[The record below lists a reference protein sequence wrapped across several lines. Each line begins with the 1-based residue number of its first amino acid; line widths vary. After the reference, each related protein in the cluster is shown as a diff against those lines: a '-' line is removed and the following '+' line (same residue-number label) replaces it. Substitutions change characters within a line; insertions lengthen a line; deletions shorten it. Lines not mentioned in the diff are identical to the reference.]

1 MQIKKFTKEILTRI
15 PSYTI
20 KKPRGTRDFPPREME
35 KRDYVEDSIIEVI
48 ESYNYRKILIP
59 TFEHAELFQLKSG
72 EEIEEHMYV
81 FEDKSG
87 RRLSLRPEATA
98 SVCRMFAEELRGSR
112 LPLKLYYSCPMFR
125 YERPQRGRYREFW
138 QLGIEL
144 IGPKGP
150 ESDAEIIA
158 IAYEALKKLGLKFQL
173 EIGHLGILRGL
184 MDDLSIDEK
193 IQNRVIASIDK
204 GDVENLKKL
213 IDKQILFDL
222 IEIKGD
228 KSIIERAG
236 KLLNKYPEAR
246 KALNELRGVLH
257 WLDLMDVEYK
267 IDLGIVRGLEYYT
280 GTVFEIR
287 VSELG
292 AQNQICGGGRYD
304 DLIELFSEVKVPAVG
319 FAFGFDR
326 IMNAMDLQEIKIPRK
341 VTDVV
346 IAPVSDT
353 VREEAVKIASR
364 LRDELSVDIDLMN
377 RKLEKILK
385 YAGDIGARYTIIV
398 GPEDLKKREVTV
410 RNMESGKQKKVRIE
424 NLRGEMIK

>member
-1 MQIKKFTKEILTRI
+1 MQIKKIPKKILTRI
-15 PSYTI
+15 PPYKI
-20 KKPRGTRDFPPREME
+20 KKPRGTRDFSPREME
-35 KRDYVEDSIIEVI
+35 KREYVEDSIIGVI
-48 ESYNYRKILIP
+48 ESYSYRKILTP

-72 EEIEEHMYV
+72 KEIEEHMYV

-125 YERPQRGRYREFW
+125 YERPQMGRYREFW

-150 ESDAEIIA
+150 ESDAEVIA
-158 IAYEALKKLGLKFQL
+158 IAYKSLKKLGLKFQL

-184 MDDLSIDEK
+184 MDALDMDEE
-193 IQNRVIASIDK
+193 IQNMVIASIDK
-204 GDVENLKKL
+204 GDLKNLKKL

-222 IEIKGD
+222 MGIKGD
-228 KSIIERAG
+228 KGIIEQADN
-236 KLLNKYPEAR
+236 LLYKYPEAR
-246 KALNELRGVLH
+246 KSVNELREVIH
-257 WLDLMDVEYK
+257 WLDLMNVEYK
-267 IDLGIVRGLEYYT
+267 IDLGIARGLEYYT

-287 VSELG
+287 VPGLG
-292 AQNQICGGGRYD
+292 AQDQICGGGRYD
-304 DLIELFSEVKVPAVG
+304 DLIELFSGVKVPAVG

-326 IMNAMDLQEIKIPRK
+326 IMKAIDLQEIKIPRK

-353 VREEAVKIASR
+353 VREEAVKIASQ
-364 LRDELSVDIDLMN
+364 LRDGLSVDMDLMN
-377 RKLEKILK
+377 RKLEKILE

-398 GPEDLKKREVTV
+398 GPEDLKKREVTI
-410 RNMESGKQKKVRIE
+410 RDMESGKQKRVRIE
-424 NLRGEMIK
+424 NLREEMIK

>member
-204 GDVENLKKL
+204 GDVESLKKL

-246 KALNELRGVLH
+246 EALNELRGVLH

>member
-35 KRDYVEDSIIEVI
+35 KRDYVEDSIIGVI

-184 MDDLSIDEK
+184 MDDLGIDEK

-346 IAPVSDT
+346 IAPVSDM

-410 RNMESGKQKKVRIE
+410 RDMESGKQKKVRIE